1 MNAMD
6 HLFDLYLQYFDRL
19 ADDIRQLN
27 RKNGAANPNDIE
39 IRRRSR
45 TEFEA
50 YLFNGRETESKRC
63 FLQRILRGQ
72 TDVSATLP
80 QPLRSLLDRA
90 A

>member
-19 ADDIRQLN
+19 ADDIRRLN
-27 RKNGAANPNDIE
+27 RKNGTAKPDDIE
-39 IRRRSR
+39 IRSMPR

-50 YLFNGRETESKRC
+50 YLSNGRETESKRL
-63 FLQRILRGQ
+63 FLKRILRGQ
-72 TDVSATLP
+72 TDVSAMLP
-80 QPLRSLLDRA
+80 QLLRSLLDRA